1 MANVLGTLFQDI
13 ADAIRTKTGGTGTM
27 APADFPGEILSITG
41 GSAEGRT
48 TVWAEQE
55 VAIDPGDGFGGGP
68 ATAALVVGN
77 TYTVTWDGVEYE
89 CIADVVVTDASNGFG
104 YPYIGNPALSG
115 ELGAVGDDNGL
126 PFAIGYIPRHVSR
139 AAYNAIIIYANDTSN
154 HTVGIDAKSI
164 AVEPLLAEQTYEGFG
179 FDSSLGAYVY
189 AVSPAPLVPV
199 VGESY
204 IVKWDGTL
212 YTCTAHDISAAMGAG
227 AVGMGNLVPVGGT
240 GNYEGFIVGCMGG
253 ALMLVSF
260 DSATSHTVG
269 LFQEAPAGGEWIF
282 AGGDLNPTAVTH
294 TVEHNLGVVPDV
306 VYVYVQGM
314 GNPSGSTTQLMSAI
328 LISEKVFG
336 NATVTN
342 DSEISFGAGTF
353 YNAAYNNV
361 VSFGT
366 FSGLENCVSSNS
378 GELRGVYDVTETTFT
393 VGGSNQQ
400 LSTDF
405 GYHWCAFAKKS

>member
-41 GSAEGRT
+41 GSEELV
-48 TVWAEQE
+48 TVLQE
-55 VAIDPGDGFGGGP
+55 
-68 ATAALVVGN
+68 TEL
-77 TYTVTWDGVEYE
+77 
-89 CIADVVVTDASNGFG
+89 NGF
-104 YPYIGNPALSG
+104 ALNE
-115 ELGAVGDDNGL
+115 ELGAYMYRETGVPFSLAVGD
-126 PFAIGYIPRHVSR
+126 
-139 AAYNAIIIYANDTSN
+139 T
-154 HTVGIDAKSI
+154 
-164 AVEPLLAEQTYEGFG
+164 
-179 FDSSLGAYVY
+179 
-189 AVSPAPLVPV
+189 
-199 VGESY
+199 Y
-204 IVKWDGTL
+204 IVKWDGVE
-212 YTCTAHDISAAMGAG
+212 YTCTVQDASVMAEG
-227 AVGMGNLVPVGGT
+227 AVAMGNLTSIGGT
-240 GNYEGFIVGCMGG
+240 GNDEPFIFGLFGDTLSLF
-253 ALMLVSF
+253 AF
-260 DSATSHTVG
+260 DAQPTHTVG

-282 AGGDLNPTAVTH
+282 ASGDLNPTAVTH

-366 FSGLENCVSSNS
+366 FSGLENSVSSNS
-378 GELRGVYDVTETTFT
+378 GELRGVYDATETTFT